1 MERIGI
7 RIKKKRESI
16 GMQLNELAQ
25 KVGISSSALSQIE
38 KAKSFPTIITLKHIA
53 ENLNTTV
60 GELIGENEN
69 QEGSN
74 PLVRHDEL
82 IAVGTN
88 DFGAEVFNLSHH
100 DINKR
105 MDTIKIQFPPKSNS
119 MGLISKH
126 SGQIFGYVVSGEL
139 QFELDHQTYNL
150 EKGDNVYFNARRNF
164 RFLNTTNKEASLIC
178 VTTLQ

>member
-38 KAKSFPTIITLKHIA
+38 KSKSFPTIVTLKHIA
-53 ENLNTTV
+53 VNLSTTV
-60 GELIGENEN
+60 GELIGENEDN
-69 QEGSN
+69 EESM
-74 PLVRHDEL
+74 PLVRHDE
-82 IAVGTN
+82 IIPVSTN

-100 DINKR
+100 EVNKK
-105 MDTIKIQFPPKSNS
+105 MDTIKIKFPPKSNS

-126 SGQIFGYVVSGEL
+126 SGQIYGYVANGEL

-150 EKGDNVYFNARRNF
+150 EKGDNIYFNARRNF
-164 RFLNTTNKEASLIC
+164 RFLNITNKEAELIC
-178 VTTLQ
+178 ITSLQ